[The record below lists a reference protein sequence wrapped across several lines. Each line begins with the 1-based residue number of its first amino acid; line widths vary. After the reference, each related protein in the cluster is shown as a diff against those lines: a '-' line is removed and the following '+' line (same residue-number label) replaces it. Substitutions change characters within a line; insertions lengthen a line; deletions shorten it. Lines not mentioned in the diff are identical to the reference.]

1 MAVEDFVF
9 SNSSEEWDNMNPS
22 IKKMYD
28 TGLESSPEFYKE
40 LGLDNINSFYKL
52 DLNNMN
58 PEKYD
63 PEILNRNREQNG
75 WKYGWYGS
83 AASSMELLASIPGG
97 IDRLRDWG
105 LQTLGYEPTTDGY
118 LDKLHEYLDDVA
130 QGFTPEERGIAAP
143 TTFGGKVAAGFA
155 AAPLTIAQ
163 FIPAVRLTK
172 SLTIGSAATEFI
184 RTMDDGNLMDITKA
198 TAMGGVMGGI
208 IGLANRTRLPLRM
221 ATLGAT
227 GFASVGW
234 NASMEDRWAAA
245 TVWATLG
252 MFPVKSLDKK
262 NMLFKPETKEMAA
275 LKELGKSTDLK
286 AFDNI

>member
-97 IDRLRDWG
+97 I
-105 LQTLGYEPTTDGY
+105 
-118 LDKLHEYLDDVA
+118 
-130 QGFTPEERGIAAP
+130 
-143 TTFGGKVAAGFA
+143 
-155 AAPLTIAQ
+155 
-163 FIPAVRLTK
+163 
-172 SLTIGSAATEFI
+172 
-184 RTMDDGNLMDITKA
+184 
-198 TAMGGVMGGI
+198 
-208 IGLANRTRLPLRM
+208 
-221 ATLGAT
+221 
-227 GFASVGW
+227 
-234 NASMEDRWAAA
+234 
-245 TVWATLG
+245 
-252 MFPVKSLDKK
+252 
-262 NMLFKPETKEMAA
+262 ETKR
-275 LKELGKSTDLK
+275 LGFKNFRL
-286 AFDNI
+286 